1 MIYIYCDTCP
11 GHLSA
16 SPWQR
21 RRFTCTQSQRTDR
34 SQLRLLRRGLQKL
47 GQHRVWWAT
56 TPEGSQLMTLCV
68 FFQKAVDRS
77 ARPTSTGHRTH
88 CTQPAGEQ
96 DHGARENHYRH
107 VGTFTLLCLS
117 NKHTLRGPFCTITCR
132 VILQPATLVEN
143 AGRLLKNH
151 RHPTIT
157 VTSLFLFPSP
167 PPPFCFCCMDLP
179 SGGDSSPAME
189 ELLKHLTEISI
200 RQQQIVEHMAAR
212 QGETEREVAAL
223 RFTTAPRVQ
232 PTGPPAFTRLSS
244 CRRWPSTTTSNI
256 TWACSRPS
264 PHGKAGHA
272 RIGPGFWHRCSP
284 GSHSRPTS
292 HCPWARRT
300 RITSSARRSW
310 PA

>member
-1 MIYIYCDTCP
+1 MSKVLYMCVYICIYIYVYIYIYIYIYCDTCP

-21 RRFTCTQSQRTDR
+21 RRFTCKQSQRADR

-47 GQHRVWWAT
+47 GQHRVWGAT

-107 VGTFTLLCLS
+107 VGTFTLLCLF

-167 PPPFCFCCMDLP
+167 PPFVSVVWIFRQAATPLQP
-179 SGGDSSPAME
+179 WKSS
-189 ELLKHLTEISI
+189 
-200 RQQQIVEHMAAR
+200 
-212 QGETEREVAAL
+212 
-223 RFTTAPRVQ
+223 
-232 PTGPPAFTRLSS
+232 
-244 CRRWPSTTTSNI
+244 
-256 TWACSRPS
+256 
-264 PHGKAGHA
+264 
-272 RIGPGFWHRCSP
+272 
-284 GSHSRPTS
+284 
-292 HCPWARRT
+292 
-300 RITSSARRSW
+300 
-310 PA
+310 